1 MISIVCVYNNE
12 ITYKNVIL
20 KSLKNQSA
28 KFEMIP
34 LDNRNNK
41 YKSAAEALNH
51 GGMKTKGEYIM
62 FVHQDVFLGYNDWLK
77 DAFSLY
83 DKLEQLIVPLFYHDR
98 DRFVDVMRYCVALNG
113 SFFNTHRMIQEYV
126 LKAYFR

>member
-1 MISIVCVYNNE
+1 ERVTGWSIGETNRRNE
-12 ITYKNVIL
+12 GSN
-20 KSLKNQSA
+20 
-28 KFEMIP
+28 
-34 LDNRNNK
+34 
-41 YKSAAEALNH
+41 
-51 GGMKTKGEYIM
+51 G
-62 FVHQDVFLGYNDWLK
+62 WLK